1 MYYTVTK
8 VSPPKSLLS
17 LWFDNF
23 AQTHQSPLLV
33 LVALSLLSQKH
44 LPPSSVCEAGH
55 MYYSSRQ
62 CLQIQKDK
70 RQRLTAPVGDG
81 CMTATLCNPRQVARY
96 WRCCA
101 STCSSHNFSY
111 NTMPALTL
119 VTTFSTIAPGP
130 VYLGKVCAT
139 FHMYSCWA
147 KLPGSGYHVPELALV
162 PTFFF

>member
-1 MYYTVTK
+1 MEQGIFLFPLYVLHCNYSAT
-8 VSPPKSLLS
+8 PYKSLLS
-17 LWFDNF
+17 LYF

-33 LVALSLLSQKH
+33 VLVTLSLLSWKTLSTFLSLWGRTHVLLKQA
-44 LPPSSVCEAGH
+44 L
-55 MYYSSRQ
+55 
-62 CLQIQKDK
+62 LQIQKDK

-111 NTMPALTL
+111 NAMPALTL

-130 VYLGKVCAT
+130 VYLGKVLCN
-139 FHMYSCWA
+139 YS
-147 KLPGSGYHVPELALV
+147 HVQLLSQVAW
-162 PTFFF
+162 